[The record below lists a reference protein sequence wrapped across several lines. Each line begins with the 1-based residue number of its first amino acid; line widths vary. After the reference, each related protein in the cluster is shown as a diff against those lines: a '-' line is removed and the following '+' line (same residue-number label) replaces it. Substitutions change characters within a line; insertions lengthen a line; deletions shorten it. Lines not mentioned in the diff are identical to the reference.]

1 MVRLFRN
8 IILAA
13 SVKKGS
19 IILCEREGWLEQEIV
34 GWQLKGMGSNQ
45 TRSHSEME
53 SQGCGMSEREKV
65 RACGV

>member
-13 SVKKGS
+13 SVKKDS

-53 SQGCGMSEREKV
+53 SQGCGMSERGKV